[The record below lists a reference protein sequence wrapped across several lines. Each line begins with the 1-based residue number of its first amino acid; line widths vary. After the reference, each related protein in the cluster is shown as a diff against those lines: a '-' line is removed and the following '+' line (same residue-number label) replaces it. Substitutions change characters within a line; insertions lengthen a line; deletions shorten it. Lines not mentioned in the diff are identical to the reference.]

1 MFWKS
6 STRFDLMNTWSFT
19 TIRDFKEVNFRTH
32 LPDAIKNIRMSLPDD
47 FKSKKVISC
56 PDFDK

>member
-1 MFWKS
+1 M
-6 STRFDLMNTWSFT
+6 TTWSFT